1 MTPVSETVHLVL
13 RSVCLAL
20 AAVLVFQLF
29 YLGAQPAAAGLFDP
43 PWDAIAHFL
52 YYSAITVLLW
62 TAAAG
67 RMPLAVL
74 AAVVIVGGLDE
85 LHQASVPGRV
95 ADTAD
100 FLVDVSA
107 ATFTCAAM
115 LLLGALAGSGRRAWA
130 RPPGR

>member
-1 MTPVSETVHLVL
+1 MTPGGGPALLAL
-13 RSVCLAL
+13 RGFCCVL

-29 YLGAQPAAAGLFDP
+29 DLGAQPFAAGLFAP

-52 YYSAITVLLW
+52 FYSALTVLLW
-62 TAAAG
+62 TATAG
-67 RMPLAVL
+67 RMPLAVI
-74 AAVVIVGGLDE
+74 AAVVVVGGLDE

-95 ADTAD
+95 ADAAD

-115 LLLGALAGSGRRAWA
+115 LLLGALAGPGRRAWA